1 MSRDIRRTDK
11 QQKINICCREYFIS
25 DETILVDSTMLAV
38 RRLKFLLENNIY
50 FGNKILFL
58 KEDIEKYKDFT
69 VEKNGELFTENAFS
83 ILQKIEENSTYYQ
96 IVDVKEETSE
106 IIQFLKENN
115 RIILYTT
122 NSELKETIEKQ
133 GLRCRVYKKQS
144 KIDERFPHYVRYCTL
159 QEVERRGGSNYLK
172 PNKNIKVYS
181 KNGKELK
188 LKEVKLTL
196 NDYIV
201 TIHSQYGITKYTIY
215 KVVNY
220 HSVKNLIR
228 IVWDETKN
236 PDEQFLENMIKRT
249 IKNV

>member
-58 KEDIEKYKDFT
+58 KEDIERYKGFT
-69 VEKNGELFTENAFS
+69 IERNGELLTTNAS
-83 ILQKIEENSTYYQ
+83 IILQMIRENSTCYQ
-96 IVDVKEETSE
+96 IVDVLNKTSE
-106 IIQFLKENN
+106 IIKFLQENSS
-115 RIILYTT
+115 IILYTIDS
-122 NSELKETIEKQ
+122 NLKEFIEKQ
-133 GLRCRVYKKQS
+133 GLRCRVYKKQV

-159 QEVERRGGSNYLK
+159 KEVERRGKSNYLK
-172 PNKNIKVYS
+172 PNENIKVFS
-181 KNGKELK
+181 KFGKKLN
-188 LKEVKLTL
+188 LKEVKLTI

-220 HSVKNLIR
+220 HSIKNLIR
-228 IVWDETKN
+228 MAWDETKN
-236 PDEQFLENMIKRT
+236 PDEQFLENMLKST

>member
-1 MSRDIRRTDK
+1 MSRDIRRADK

-58 KEDIEKYKDFT
+58 KEDIERYKGFT
-69 VEKNGELFTENAFS
+69 IERDGELLTTNAS
-83 ILQKIEENSTYYQ
+83 IILQMVRENSTYYQ
-96 IVDVKEETSE
+96 IIDIQDKTSE
-106 IIQFLKENN
+106 IIKFLQENSS
-115 RIILYTT
+115 IILYTI
-122 NSELKETIEKQ
+122 NSELKNFIEKQ
-133 GLRCRVYKKQS
+133 GLRCRVYKKQA

-159 QEVERRGGSNYLK
+159 QEVEHRGGANYLK
-172 PNKNIKVYS
+172 PNKNIKVYR

-188 LKEVKLTL
+188 FKEVKLTL

-201 TIHSQYGITKYTIY
+201 TIDRQHGITKYTIY

-220 HSVKNLIR
+220 HSIKNLIR
-228 IVWDETKN
+228 MAWDETRN
-236 PDEQFLENMIKRT
+236 PNEQFLQNML
-249 IKNV
+249 KNV